1 MPPKSVIG
9 AVIIG
14 GRIGSIGTENKK
26 MVYQFLQYRIVV
38 IGGGLSVRRCQV
50 GLKAGVSGVSLSG
63 SHAENPSNR
72 IPKVRKSVCGF
83 IDYVL
88 LVPESVI
95 PGDLII
101 EFEFFQVQIGIGR
114 DGNVNIF
121 I

>member
-14 GRIGSIGTENKK
+14 GRIGSIGTENKRW
-26 MVYQFLQYRIVV
+26 YTSFCNTALS
-38 IGGGLSVRRCQV
+38 LSVEGSPSGDVRLR
-50 GLKAGVSGVSLSG
+50 LKAGVSGVSLSG

>member
-1 MPPKSVIG
+1 
-9 AVIIG
+9 
-14 GRIGSIGTENKK
+14 

-50 GLKAGVSGVSLSG
+50 ETESGRLG
-63 SHAENPSNR
+63 S
-72 IPKVRKSVCGF
+72 F
-83 IDYVL
+83 IDYIL

-101 EFEFFQVQIGIGR
+101 EFEFFQVQIGVGR

>member
-1 MPPKSVIG
+1 M
-9 AVIIG
+9 AVLERKIK
-14 GRIGSIGTENKK
+14 RWYTSFCNTA
-26 MVYQFLQYRIVV
+26 LS
-38 IGGGLSVRRCQV
+38 LSVEGSPSGDVRLR
-50 GLKAGVSGVSLSG
+50 LKAGVSGVSLSG

-83 IDYVL
+83 IDYIL

>member
-1 MPPKSVIG
+1 
-9 AVIIG
+9 
-14 GRIGSIGTENKK
+14 

-38 IGGGLSVRRCQV
+38 IGGGLSVRR
-50 GLKAGVSGVSLSG
+50 LKAGVSGVSLSG

-83 IDYVL
+83 IDYIL

>member
-38 IGGGLSVRRCQV
+38 IGGGLSVRLR
-50 GLKAGVSGVSLSG
+50 LKAGVSGVSLSG

-83 IDYVL
+83 IDYIL